1 MRKKSKAVLRTVLA
15 KFDET
20 GGSISSGSTLDQTTA
35 NQERELREVADRMGC
50 EMVQVYKDHGISG
63 AKGRDKRPRSTGFAE
78 TRRSAN
84 STS

>member
-35 NQERELREVADRMGC
+35 NQERELREVAGRMGC
-50 EMVQVYKDHGISG
+50 EMDHGISG